1 MGIVT
6 KERFDR
12 GWRYQRG
19 GARLTTKAPFRVSAM
34 SVVRKMCWDE
44 AGEFD
49 DAQPM
54 WVVQDENSVQLGA
67 FIHAD
72 DAMAFAEATY
82 ELEKEI

>member
-12 GWRYQRG
+12 GWRNRIG
-19 GARLTTKAPFRVSAM
+19 GARLSVKEPFSVEAM
-34 SVVRKMCWDE
+34 TVVREMCWDD

-54 WVVQDENSVQLGA
+54 WVVKNERLAILGT

-82 ELEKEI
+82 ELEKEP